1 MRIGVGE
8 TLLCYRFPAIV
19 KAFHRRAPKARLFLR
34 SMNCYEIRDALIA
47 GELDVGVF
55 YENVGGFGSSLTTV
69 PFGPYPALLVAS
81 PEIARRCPDFIT
93 PDRSIPVPFIIN
105 EPNCIFRQM
114 FEGYLRE
121 RAVLLDHTIELWSV
135 PTIVNLVKSDAGVS
149 FLPRFVVEQEL
160 SAGELVEIPTEMARP
175 RLSAVCAHHKN
186 KWVSPLIRLF
196 MDLCKEAAA
205 Q

>member
-1 MRIGVGE
+1 M
-8 TLLCYRFPAIV
+8 
-19 KAFHRRAPKARLFLR
+19 
-34 SMNCYEIRDALIA
+34 
-47 GELDVGVF
+47 GVF

-69 PFGPYPALLVAS
+69 PFGQYPALLVAS

-93 PDRSIPVPFIIN
+93 PTGPFPVPFIIN
-105 EPNCIFRQM
+105 EPHCIFRRW

-121 RAVLLDHTIELWSV
+121 RAICWIIPSSCERA
-135 PTIVNLVKSDAGVS
+135 TIVTWSKATQGCPFCPVWW
-149 FLPRFVVEQEL
+149 EQEL

-175 RLSAVCAHHKN
+175 RLSAVCRHHKN
-186 KWVSPLIRLF
+186 KWVSPLIPVF